1 MKKVVLFEKFVEE
14 RSNAGRAW
22 EGRLDNVDD
31 LMSWLYRKDIL
42 STYDK
47 MEKDKIFNGYYRFYN
62 DGDTPDWLRIDRNE
76 TEEEAL
82 ETALDNFIK
91 EILAKYA
98 GKYDR
103 KTFRYDTLLSQLNT
117 LKSNLKSTSVPDRH
131 QYDVHSFL
139 YFYNKNPKTGN
150 AKFDKSVVQLEKLFK
165 KFTKT
170 ADAQIEKHLKDNNKK
185 SEFGGI
191 STNLILGAKVE
202 RMQEVEIWNDKNIEQ
217 YKDIVEVGDRL
228 YQMIEEI
235 IEGIKMAQKLEE
247 SNYEALDKS
256 TLIMEKSSGRD
267 FVNYVLAHK
276 KGTSAFKQF
285 KISDEHRKEII
296 DMCIEVMDEV
306 GDKGSSVLGSG
317 LYINDEK
324 FLRAYSQGNIGPERI
339 YSKVEAFLNKNYP
352 KLDVRVSKGNMD

>member
-1 MKKVVLFEKFVEE
+1 MSKVVLFEKFIEE

-31 LMSWLYRKDIL
+31 LMAWLYRKDIL
-42 STYDK
+42 STQDK
-47 MEKDKIFNGYYRFYN
+47 AEKDKIFTGYYRFYN

-76 TEEEAL
+76 TPEEAL
-82 ETALDNFIK
+82 EDALDNFIK

-117 LKSNLKSTSVPDRH
+117 LKSNLRDTATPHFS

-150 AKFDKSVVQLEKLFK
+150 AKFDKSVAQLEKLFK
-165 KFTKT
+165 KFEKT
-170 ADAQIEKHLKDNNKK
+170 ADAQIEKYLKDSKK
-185 SEFGGI
+185 KEEFGGI

-202 RMQEVEIWNDKNIEQ
+202 KMLDAGIWNDKNKKE

-247 SNYEALDKS
+247 GNYEALDKS

-267 FVNYVLAHK
+267 FMNYVLAHK

-324 FLRAYSQGNIGPERI
+324 FLRAYSQGNVGPERI
-339 YSKVEAFLNKNYP
+339 YNKVEAFLNKNYP

>member
-1 MKKVVLFEKFVEE
+1 MSKVVLFEQFIEE
-14 RSNAGRAW
+14 KSNAGRAW
-22 EGRLDNVDD
+22 EGRLGNVDD
-31 LMSWLYRKDIL
+31 LMAWLYRKDIL
-42 STYDK
+42 TTTEK
-47 MEKDKIFNGYYRFYN
+47 VEKDKIFNGYYRFYN
-62 DGDTPDWLRIDRNE
+62 DGDTPDWLRVDRNE

-82 ETALDNFIK
+82 ENALDDFIK
-91 EILAKYA
+91 EILAKYT
-98 GKYDR
+98 GKYYR
-103 KTFRYDTLLSQLNT
+103 NTFRYDTLLSELNT
-117 LKSNLKSTSVPDRH
+117 LQTYIKDTARPTVFS
-131 QYDVHSFL
+131 YDVHSFL
-139 YFYNKNPKTGN
+139 YFYNKTPKTGN
-150 AKFDKSVVQLEKLFK
+150 AKFDKSVVKLEQLFK
-165 KFTKT
+165 KFEKT
-170 ADAQIEKHLKDNNKK
+170 ADAQIEKYLKDSKK
-185 SEFGGI
+185 KEEFGGI
-191 STNLILGAKVE
+191 STNIILGVKVE
-202 RMQEVEIWNDKNIEQ
+202 KMQEVEIWNDKNRKE
-217 YKDIVEVGDRL
+217 YKDIVEVGDRI

-267 FVNYVLAHK
+267 FMNYVLAHK

-285 KISDEHRKEII
+285 KISDEHRKEIV

-339 YSKVEAFLNKNYP
+339 YNKVEAFLNKNYP